1 MLRFLLVALLAVA
14 ASAFQL
20 NAQVGRR
27 QALGAAVA
35 SFGLAGSAQAAEI
48 RKANQEAIGVSR
60 VEKLEKGVGAKGV
73 QTPVKLDYG
82 YESKSAVLGPNGASG
97 NSGPKGFF
105 AGGEPTPNFAG
116 IGKK

>member
-20 NAQVGRR
+20 NVGRR
-27 QALGAAVA
+27 QAIGAAVA